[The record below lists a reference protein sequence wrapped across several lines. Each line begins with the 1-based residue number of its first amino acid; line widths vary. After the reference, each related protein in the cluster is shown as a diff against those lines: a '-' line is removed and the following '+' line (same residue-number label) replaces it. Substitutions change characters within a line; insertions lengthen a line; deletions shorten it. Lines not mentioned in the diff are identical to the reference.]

1 LIGFFIR
8 ITQKINEFFHKIFA
22 IVKYSSYI
30 YYIQKQLTMTTEQHL
45 ELLTKAVLNLTKL
58 TDELQNALT
67 DLHLGTLAPNESFNP
82 ELWRT
87 LEQAKSNALVL
98 NQLLDK

>member
-1 LIGFFIR
+1 
-8 ITQKINEFFHKIFA
+8 
-22 IVKYSSYI
+22 
-30 YYIQKQLTMTTEQHL
+30 MTTEQHL

-58 TDELQNALT
+58 TDELQYVVT

-87 LEQAKSNALVL
+87 LEQAKSNAQEL
-98 NQLLDK
+98 NDLLNTKQ

>member
-1 LIGFFIR
+1 M
-8 ITQKINEFFHKIFA
+8 
-22 IVKYSSYI
+22 S
-30 YYIQKQLTMTTEQHL
+30 TEQHL

-58 TDELQNALT
+58 TDELQYVVT

-87 LEQAKSNALVL
+87 LEQAKSNAQEL
-98 NQLLDK
+98 NDLLNTKQ